1 MTALGDVEVVD
12 SKEALAEAAAR
23 AAVRAIEAAVA
34 AYGDATWVLA
44 GGGTPLAA
52 YRVLA
57 GPLRGSIAWDKLRVA
72 MGDERLVPLDDPDSN
87 WGQTAAALLDHV
99 PIPEAN
105 QLRPRVELPGP
116 EAAADYERQLAALPK
131 TKAGWPRLDVAWLGM
146 GEDGHCLSLFP
157 GHPEVEIT
165 DRLAVDVHDSPKP
178 PPDRLSLTLP
188 ALRGT
193 GCCAIVAAGGGKAE
207 VIARARAGDDALPVT
222 RAVKE
227 ITEAGGT
234 VRWLLDRDA
243 AAKL

>member
-1 MTALGDVEVVD
+1 
-12 SKEALAEAAAR
+12 
-23 AAVRAIEAAVA
+23 
-34 AYGDATWVLA
+34 
-44 GGGTPLAA
+44 
-52 YRVLA
+52 
-57 GPLRGSIAWDKLRVA
+57 
-72 MGDERLVPLDDPDSN
+72 
-87 WGQTAAALLDHV
+87 
-99 PIPEAN
+99 
-105 QLRPRVELPGP
+105 
-116 EAAADYERQLAALPK
+116 
-131 TKAGWPRLDVAWLGM
+131 M